1 MTSAL
6 DVGAL
11 LRRLNEAEVE
21 HVLIGGL
28 AVSAH
33 GVIRSTKDVDI
44 VPSPD
49 PDNLRRLAA
58 VLAQLQTRQIGTG
71 HPDLEYREMPFDPT
85 RPCDLAQG
93 GNFRLETSLG
103 ILDLMQWVPGI
114 EADQAYATLS
124 AEAESANAFGIVVRV
139 CSLSHLR
146 QMKRA
151 AGRPQDMQDLA
162 NLDAAHPDALA

>member
-1 MTSAL
+1 MTPTL
-6 DVGAL
+6 DVGGL
-11 LRRLNEAEVE
+11 LRRLDEAEVE
-21 HVLIGGL
+21 HILIGGL
-28 AVSAH
+28 AVNAH

-58 VLAQLQTRQIGTG
+58 LLAQLQTRQLGVG
-71 HPDLEYREMPFDPT
+71 EADFERRELPFDPT
-85 RPCDLAQG
+85 SPCDLAQG

-103 ILDLMQWVPGI
+103 ILDLMQWVAGI

-124 AEAESANAFGIVVRV
+124 AEAESADAFGIVVRV

-151 AGRPQDMQDLA
+151 AGRPQDMRDLA